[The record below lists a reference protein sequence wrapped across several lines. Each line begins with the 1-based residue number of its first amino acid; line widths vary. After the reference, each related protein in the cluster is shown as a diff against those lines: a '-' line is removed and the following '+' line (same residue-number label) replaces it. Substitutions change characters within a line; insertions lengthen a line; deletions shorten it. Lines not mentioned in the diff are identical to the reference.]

1 MIDELHQTH
10 REATSALEAVVDPAA
25 LEQWRITYLSRQ
37 GRLPAVLEKMKDLPK
52 ELRPEAG
59 KAANT
64 VKTALQE
71 AFEAK
76 KATFECVDTGAP
88 ADPTLPGRPVP
99 LGSRHP
105 VSSLVDRCVDIFR
118 RMGYALATGPEIDT
132 EFHNFDAL
140 NTPPDHPA
148 RNEQDTFY
156 LDLPAAG
163 GIEGRRLLRSHTSTV
178 QIRTMLQAKP
188 PIKIIAPGRCFRRDE
203 VDATHGMFFTQ
214 LEALAVDDHISL
226 GDLKGTM
233 EFFFRELFG
242 EGTRIRFRPHFFPF
256 TEPSFEVDMS
266 VPGLKI
272 KGKEW
277 IEIGGCGMVD
287 PNVLHAVG
295 IDPARY
301 SGFAFGMGLER
312 MVMLIHGIPDLR
324 LLYENDVRFLAQF
337 EAQNS

>member
-1 MIDELHQTH
+1 MMDELKTL
-10 REATSALEAVVDPAA
+10 EAEALSALAAVTTAA
-25 LEQWRITYLSRQ
+25 ELESWRVTYLARQ
-37 GRLPAVLEKMKDLPK
+37 GRLPLLLEKMKDLPK
-52 ELRPEAG
+52 EQRPEAG
-59 KAANT
+59 RVANAA
-64 VKTALQE
+64 KTALQQ
-71 AFEAK
+71 AFDQRKESLAES
-76 KATFECVDTGAP
+76 AAAQSVDL
-88 ADPTLPGRPVP
+88 TLPARPFP

-105 VSSLVDRCVDIFR
+105 VSALVDRCVDIFR
-118 RMGYALATGPEIDT
+118 RMGFALATGPEIDT
-132 EFHNFDAL
+132 EFCNFDAL

-163 GIEGRRLLRSHTSTV
+163 EGKGRYLLRSHTSTV
-178 QIRTMLQAKP
+178 QIRTMMRQKP

-214 LEALAVDDHISL
+214 LEALVVDEAVSL
-226 GDLKGTM
+226 ADLKGTM

-242 EGTRIRFRPHFFPF
+242 QGTRVRFRPHFFPF

-266 VPGLKI
+266 VPHLKI

-287 PNVLHAVG
+287 PAVFNAVG
-295 IDPARY
+295 IDPSRY

-312 MVMLIHGIPDLR
+312 MVMMIHGIPDLR
-324 LLYENDVRFLAQF
+324 LLYENDVRFLRLF
-337 EAQNS
+337 

>member
-1 MIDELHQTH
+1 MIDELHQIH
-10 REATSALEAVVDPAA
+10 AEAAAALDAAGDPAA
-25 LEQWRITYLSRQ
+25 LEHWRVTYFGRQ

-52 ELRPEAG
+52 EQRPEAG

-64 VKTALQE
+64 VKTALQT
-71 AFEAK
+71 AFDAK
-76 KATFECVDTGAP
+76 KDALTTVDDGAP
-88 ADPTLPGRPVP
+88 ADPSLPGRPFP
-99 LGSRHP
+99 TGSRHP
-105 VSSLVDRCVDIFR
+105 VSTLVDRCVDIFR
-118 RMGYALATGPEIDT
+118 RMGFALAAGPEIDT

-140 NTPPDHPA
+140 NTPADHPA

-156 LDLPAAG
+156 LDLPAPG
-163 GIEGRRLLRSHTSTV
+163 GREGRHLLRSHTSTV
-178 QIRTMLQAKP
+178 QIRTMLREKP

-214 LEALAVDDHISL
+214 LEALVVDEGITL

-266 VPGLKI
+266 VPHLRI

-287 PNVLHAVG
+287 PAVFQAVG

-301 SGFAFGMGLER
+301 TGFAFGMGLER
-312 MVMLIHGIPDLR
+312 MVMLVHGIPDLR
-324 LLYENDVRFLAQF
+324 LLYENDIRFLRQF
-337 EAQNS
+337 